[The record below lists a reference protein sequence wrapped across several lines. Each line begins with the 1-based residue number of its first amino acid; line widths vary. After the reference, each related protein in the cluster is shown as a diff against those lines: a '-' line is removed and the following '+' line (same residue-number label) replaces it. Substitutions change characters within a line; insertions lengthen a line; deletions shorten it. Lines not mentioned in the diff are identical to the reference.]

1 MKENDNAHSKK
12 KKLRLPEKLGALPV
26 LLLCGVG
33 ILLLLTGGGLF
44 GSGGKT
50 SEAADPAA
58 YRVALE
64 RELST
69 LCAEVKGVGRVTV
82 MVTLAEG
89 ERTAYSGSKI
99 ASVTP
104 PAVLG
109 AAVVCDGGGDPAVK
123 ADLTRL
129 LSSLLGIGTNR
140 VTVSQRRP

>member
-1 MKENDNAHSKK
+1 MKENENARGSEKK
-12 KKLRLPEKLGALPV
+12 IRLKEKLGGLPV
-26 LLLCGVG
+26 LLLCGLG
-33 ILLLLTGGGLF
+33 ILLLLSGGGLF

-50 SEAADPAA
+50 SEATDPAA

-82 MVTLAEG
+82 MITLAEG
-89 ERTAYSGSKI
+89 ERTAYSGSKVS
-99 ASVTP
+99 SVTP

-109 AAVVCDGGGDPAVK
+109 AAVVCDGGGDPGVK
-123 ADLTRL
+123 AELTRL

-140 VTVSQRRP
+140 VTVSERRP